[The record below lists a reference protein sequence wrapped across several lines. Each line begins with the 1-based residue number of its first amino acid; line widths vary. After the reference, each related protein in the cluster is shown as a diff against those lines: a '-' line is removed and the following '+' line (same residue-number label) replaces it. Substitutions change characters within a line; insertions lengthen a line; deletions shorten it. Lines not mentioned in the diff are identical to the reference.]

1 MVLDLKH
8 KQKVLASGVW
18 VIDTFFPKI
27 SIKWET
33 TTRQSIGMI
42 LEVGDC
48 YNSENIYK
56 IHRNVLVSS

>member
-48 YNSENIYK
+48 YNSENIQ
-56 IHRNVLVSS
+56 NS